1 MSEQTHIA
9 FVEDDDIVRRNYA
22 EILSAE
28 GFRVTTLATKSQAE
42 AYFSTEIPDLV
53 LLDIELG
60 TDPEAGYALCRKLR
74 ERSTTLPI
82 VFLTSHSSDVD
93 KISGMRLGADDY
105 IVKDISTEY
114 LVIRIRSLL
123 ARVQALLGQS
133 EEPASTSKDIGTL
146 QVDSERMVVR
156 YGERV
161 VDLSLTQ
168 FWIVQALVT
177 ASPKILSHDQLMQ
190 SANLD
195 VEANTIVAHVRAIRT
210 KFKEL
215 DPTFEHLRTERGIGY
230 RWI

>member
-1 MSEQTHIA
+1 MSDQTHIA

-28 GFRVTTLATKSQAE
+28 GFRITALATKSQAE
-42 AYFSTEIPDLV
+42 AYFSSELPGLV

-74 ERSTTLPI
+74 EQSLTLPI

-105 IVKDISTEY
+105 IVKDTSTEY

-123 ARVQALLGQS
+123 ARVQALLGQAEKPNRS
-133 EEPASTSKDIGTL
+133 SDQLGML
-146 QVDSERMVVR
+146 RVDSDLMVVR

-168 FWIVQALVT
+168 YWIVQALVKD
-177 ASPKILSHDQLMQ
+177 SPNILSHDQLMQ

-195 VEANTIVAHVRAIRT
+195 VETNTIVAHVRAIRA

-215 DPTFEHLRTERGIGY
+215 DPNFEQLRTERGIGY
-230 RWI
+230 RWV

>member
-1 MSEQTHIA
+1 
-9 FVEDDDIVRRNYA
+9 
-22 EILSAE
+22 
-28 GFRVTTLATKSQAE
+28 
-42 AYFSTEIPDLV
+42 
-53 LLDIELG
+53 
-60 TDPEAGYALCRKLR
+60 
-74 ERSTTLPI
+74 

-105 IVKDISTEY
+105 IVKDTSTEY

-123 ARVQALLGQS
+123 ARVQALLGQT
-133 EEPASTSKDIGTL
+133 ASPSMASSTL
-146 QVDSERMVVR
+146 GELRVDTKLMAVR
-156 YGERV
+156 YGDRL

-168 FWIVQALVT
+168 FWIVQALVS
-177 ASPKILSHDQLMQ
+177 ASPTILSHDQLMQ

-195 VEANTIVAHVRAIRT
+195 VEANTIVAHVRAIRS

>member
-42 AYFSTEIPDLV
+42 AYFSAELPDLV

-60 TDPEAGYALCRKLR
+60 MDPEAGYELCRKLR
-74 ERSTTLPI
+74 ERSNSLPI

-123 ARVQALLGQS
+123 ARVQALLGQAQERVS
-133 EEPASTSKDIGTL
+133 PSGAVGAL
-146 QVDSERMVVR
+146 QVDSELMVVR

-168 FWIVQALVT
+168 FWIVQALVKS
-177 ASPKILSHDQLMQ
+177 SPKILSHDQLMQ

-195 VEANTIVAHVRAIRT
+195 VEANTIVAHVRAIRA